1 MRICDLFEGCCVT
14 VELVKNDW
22 MVQLTDSSERVLS
35 SRLCL
40 SIEDTLTAVQQ
51 WLTAVADDTEI
62 LDQDPA
68 IQEEVASLLREA
80 IVSTAAGEQS
90 DIPHALA
97 ALIERE
103 HLRGWFQAQMDDS
116 PGDR

>member
-1 MRICDLFEGCCVT
+1 MKIRDLFEGCSVS
-14 VELVKNDW
+14 VVPVKNYW
-22 MVQLTDSSERVLS
+22 TVQLSDSSERVLS
-35 SRLCL
+35 SRVCL
-40 SIEDTLTAVQQ
+40 SIEDALTAVHQ
-51 WLTAVADDTEI
+51 WLSAVADDTEI

-80 IVSTAAGEQS
+80 IISTAAGEQS

-116 PGDR
+116 LPDR

>member
-1 MRICDLFEGCCVT
+1 MKIRDLFDGCYVT
-14 VELVKNDW
+14 VLPVENYW
-22 MVQLTDSSERVLS
+22 TVQLRDGSERILS
-35 SRLCL
+35 SRVCL
-40 SIEDTLTAVQQ
+40 SIEDTSSAVQQ
-51 WLTAVADDTEI
+51 WLTIVADDTAI

-103 HLRGWFQAQMDDS
+103 HLRGWFQTQMDDA
-116 PGDR
+116 PGDL

>member
-1 MRICDLFEGCCVT
+1 MMP
-14 VELVKNDW
+14 VENYW
-22 MVQLTDSSERVLS
+22 TVQLADRSERVLS
-35 SRLCL
+35 SRVCL
-40 SIEDTLTAVQQ
+40 SIQDTLATVQQ

-62 LDQDPA
+62 LDQEPA

-97 ALIERE
+97 SLIERE

-116 PGDR
+116 PGER